1 MVKSGTKWRGDEQYF
16 RVISVAEIDGK
27 SWVHYRKENSQEEP
41 REFSCLEESFL
52 ARFTPIVNE

>member
-1 MVKSGTKWRGDEQYF
+1 MIKPGTKWQGSEHYF
-16 RVISVAEIDGK
+16 RVLSVVEIDGK
-27 SWVHYRKENSQEEP
+27 NWVHYRKENSTDEP